1 MWLSSFGYGHLIP
14 EWHAPQYFGKLGQ
27 PQMELQ
33 GSCDWR
39 CGTCAR
45 PMFLGFW
52 GGTSGMLLGEFPWDA
67 RIQLGHPDCSKTLPE
82 SMLVINNCMALG
94 KPILRLPEVEWLH
107 THCDFHSG
115 ILQVQWLAC
124 PLPRRRLAPL
134 LGMLVHRTGCWWG
147 NLPFHASRK
156 VYFLKNVHFTQLNG
170 VSGK

>member
-1 MWLSSFGYGHLIP
+1 MWLSSFGYGH
-14 EWHAPQYFGKLGQ
+14 WHAPQYFGKLGP

-45 PMFLGFW
+45 PMLWVFGVVPQECFWENSLGMQC
-52 GGTSGMLLGEFPWDA
+52 T
-67 RIQLGHPDCSKTLPE
+67 HPIRSSRLQLPE
-82 SMLVINNCMALG
+82 SKLVINNCMALG

-107 THCDFHSG
+107 TLCDFHSG

-134 LGMLVHRTGCWWG
+134 LGILVHRTGCWWG
-147 NLPFHASRK
+147 NLHFHASRK
-156 VYFLKNVHFTQLNG
+156 VYFKNMFILHLHG